1 MSLRTGAHAG
11 AAIRNTPT
19 PHLLPHGGNGF
30 PRRCAPRND
39 IFHGDHLALRRG
51 GAERRPYAHFIS
63 FSVGRHPCVPPP
75 TCTAPP
81 TAGHAGPALQI
92 FYQLRTLCPAPVG
105 RGALTPP
112 SIRTTFPKNLSLRT
126 SVQTGVEIRPPFY
139 PSFSPF
145 PTKNKKIFMQKV
157 KLQKPLAK
165 KDTQC

>member
-11 AAIRNTPT
+11 VAIRNTPT
-19 PHLLPHGGNGF
+19 PHPCHTGKTDSHVAALLGMTFFMEIILP
-30 PRRCAPRND
+30 CV
-39 IFHGDHLALRRG
+39 
-51 GAERRPYAHFIS
+51 GAGQSRRPYACFAN

-145 PTKNKKIFMQKV
+145 PTKNKKLFMQKV

-165 KDTQC
+165 KGTQC